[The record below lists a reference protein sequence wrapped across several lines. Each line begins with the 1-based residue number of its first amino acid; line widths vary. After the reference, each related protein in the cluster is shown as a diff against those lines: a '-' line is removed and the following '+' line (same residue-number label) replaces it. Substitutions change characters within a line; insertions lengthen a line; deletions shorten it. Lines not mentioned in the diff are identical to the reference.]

1 MEGLSKHVFEK
12 RGNPQP
18 ITVLLAVALGIIF
31 IFVLCVL
38 LAVYINR
45 HDSGDSA
52 GNKDGSCERL
62 KKLDAVSPTRTLD
75 QWWPSVKGSLGLSD
89 AVDNQ
94 FICVVCL
101 EPVLR
106 SQQIHELKCMHVF
119 HKECL
124 EKWYLANHFNCPLCH
139 RAYFHE
145 TRRPVHD
152 YVWMV

>member
-1 MEGLSKHVFEK
+1 MERLSKRLLE
-12 RGNPQP
+12 RRDNAQP
-18 ITVLLAVALGIIF
+18 ITILLAVALGIVF
-31 IFVLCVL
+31 IFVLCLL
-38 LAVYINR
+38 LAVYVNR
-45 HDSGDSA
+45 HDSGDSTSS
-52 GNKDGSCERL
+52 KDSSCERL

-75 QWWPSVKGSLGLSD
+75 QWWPTVKGSLGLSD

-94 FICVVCL
+94 FVCVVCL

-106 SQQIHELKCMHVF
+106 SQQIRELQCMHVF

-124 EKWYLANHFNCPLCH
+124 EKWYLGNHFNCPLCH